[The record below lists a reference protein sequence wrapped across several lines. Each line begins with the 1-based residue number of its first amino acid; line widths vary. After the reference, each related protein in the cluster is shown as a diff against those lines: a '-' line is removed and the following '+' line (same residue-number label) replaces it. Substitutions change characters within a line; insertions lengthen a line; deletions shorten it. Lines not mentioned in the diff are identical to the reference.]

1 MLWHQRKYFIWLR
14 SSIRVVP
21 IITTIHERELQG
33 CGRGVHTRAGACT
46 QVWARVHICAC
57 DCGGEKS
64 PSGVTPQ
71 SPPTLLFATVFLI
84 DLVLANS
91 SVSPLSLYIL
101 RTGIKNRSHHSK
113 LLHRI
118 LGIYLRPSYCVTS
131 TLLPSSLSTSE
142 LQIFTCFCFLLSLY
156 FTLCLVCDNSQ

>member
-1 MLWHQRKYFIWLR
+1 M
-14 SSIRVVP
+14 P

-33 CGRGVHTRAGACT
+33 CGRRVHTLAGACT
-46 QVWARVHICAC
+46 QVWAHVHICAC

-91 SVSPLSLYIL
+91 SVSPLSIYIL
-101 RTGIKNRSHHSK
+101 RTGIKSRSHHSR
-113 LLHRI
+113 LWHRFQ
-118 LGIYLRPSYCVTS
+118 GIYLRPSYCVTS
-131 TLLPSSLSTSE
+131 TLLPSSLSTSD
-142 LQIFTCFCFLLSLY
+142 LQISTCLYFLLLLY
-156 FTLCLVCDNSQ
+156 FTQCLVCDNSQ